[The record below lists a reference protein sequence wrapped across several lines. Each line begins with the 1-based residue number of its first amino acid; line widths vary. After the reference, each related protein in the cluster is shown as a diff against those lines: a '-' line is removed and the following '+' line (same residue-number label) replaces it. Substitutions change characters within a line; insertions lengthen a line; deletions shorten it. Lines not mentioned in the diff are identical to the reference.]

1 MSRNN
6 RVVWSEGMFL
16 RPQHYQ
22 QYTRY
27 WENFIAGRVDCLN
40 GFPWGLLEITLDEK
54 LLALGKIAIETA
66 SGVFQDGT
74 PFDIPV
80 DDTPPLTVEIAD
92 TVKNSV
98 VFLCVPLRR
107 AGASEIDHEEGSESL
122 ARYLPREVD
131 VDDDSTVGG
140 GTAAIQLSS
149 LGTRIKLE
157 SDHLDDYACL
167 AIGRI
172 VEVRTDG
179 SILLDHNFIPTVL
192 STRASAVLSGFLN
205 ELNGLLDHRA
215 QALASRLTVSDRG
228 GAAEIQDFLLL
239 QAVNRYLPLVDH
251 YIQLRQLHP
260 ESLFQF
266 LIMMVGEM
274 STFMNADK
282 RFGEL
287 PVYQHDRL
295 QECFEPVMQQL
306 RQTLSMVIE
315 QNAVSIPL
323 QERKFGIRVGV
334 LADKSLLDDAAF
346 VLAVAADVQSEDIR
360 QHLPRQITIGATEQ
374 IRQLVNVQMPGIR
387 IRPMPAAPR
396 QVPYHSGFV
405 YFELER
411 VGELWDQLKSSG
423 GIAIHLSG
431 DYPGLKMELWA
442 IRG

>member
-1 MSRNN
+1 
-6 RVVWSEGMFL
+6 MFL

-27 WENFIAGRVDCLN
+27 WENYIAGRVDCLV
-40 GFPWGLLEITLDEK
+40 GFPWGFAEINLDEK

-74 PFDIPV
+74 PFSIPV
-80 DDTPPLTVEIAD
+80 DDDPPLAVVIPD
-92 TVKNSV
+92 TVKNSIV
-98 VFLCVPLRR
+98 YLCVPLRR
-107 AGASEIDHEEGSESL
+107 AGVSEIDYQDGSESL
-122 ARYLPREVD
+122 ARYIPIESEVD
-131 VDDDSTVGG
+131 DNSTVGG
-140 GTAAIQLSS
+140 GTATIQLSS
-149 LGTRIKLE
+149 LGTRVKLE

-167 AIGRI
+167 AIGRV

-179 SILLDHNFIPTVL
+179 SIVMDESFIPTVL
-192 STRASAVLSGFLN
+192 AVRAAPLLSGFLN
-205 ELNGLLDHRA
+205 ELHGLLDHRA

-239 QAVNRYLPLVDH
+239 QTVNRYLPLVNH
-251 YIQLRQLHP
+251 FIQLKQLHP

-266 LIMMVGEM
+266 LLMMVGEM
-274 STFMNADK
+274 STFMKVDK
-282 RFGEL
+282 RVEEL

-295 QECFEPVMQQL
+295 QESFRPVIDQL

-323 QERKFGIRVGV
+323 QERKFGIRVAV
-334 LADKSLLDDAAF
+334 LADKSLLDNAGF
-346 VLAVAADVQSEDIR
+346 VLAIAADVPSENVL
-360 QHLPRQITIGATEQ
+360 QHVPRQITIGATEQ
-374 IRQLVNVQMPGIR
+374 IRQLINAAVPGIR
-387 IRPMPAAPR
+387 IRAMPAAPR

-411 VGELWDQLKSSG
+411 VGELWEQLKSSG

-431 DYPGLKMELWA
+431 DYPGLQMELWA
-442 IRG
+442 LRG